1 MRPPKRAVPRVAIFT
16 SQNQIQSTE
25 LSLPPFSFRKW
36 LSWVYWKF
44 VRFNQPW
51 GTGESFDPPGEWT
64 FEAPPD
70 LWRLPHTMSNMT
82 TGSEKW
88 PMYTLCCDTLLYL
101 SYVLYTEILSFS
113 FFFQHPPKVAKR
125 QRVGL
130 NKNQV
135 ENKCKIITIFES
147 SLDAIATI
155 CHQVTEW
162 PSDVARWQIQAMSNM
177 TTGGIYH
184 SHKNCHF

>member
-1 MRPPKRAVPRVAIFT
+1 M
-16 SQNQIQSTE
+16 
-25 LSLPPFSFRKW
+25 
-36 LSWVYWKF
+36 YWKF

-70 LWRLPHTMSNMT
+70 LSRLPHTMSNMT
-82 TGSEKW
+82 TGNMILQSEKW

-101 SYVLYTEILSFS
+101 SYILYTDILSYN
-113 FFFQHPPKVAKR
+113 QPPPKVAKR

-155 CHQVTEW
+155 CHQVTDW
-162 PSDVARWQIQAMSNM
+162 PSDVARYKQCQTWQQVVYI
-177 TTGGIYH
+177 TRTLKG
-184 SHKNCHF
+184 HFY

>member
-82 TGSEKW
+82 TRKMNLQAEKW
-88 PMYTLCCDTLLYL
+88 PMYTLWYIALLREAL
-101 SYVLYTEILSFS
+101 FLNVLFPYGHCPNSFRPPPPPPHLVKRATVEDFLHPIFHLSFYI
-113 FFFQHPPKVAKR
+113 AI
-125 QRVGL
+125 L
-130 NKNQV
+130 N
-135 ENKCKIITIFES
+135 
-147 SLDAIATI
+147 
-155 CHQVTEW
+155 
-162 PSDVARWQIQAMSNM
+162 
-177 TTGGIYH
+177 
-184 SHKNCHF
+184 